1 MVRHIVHTI
10 ITRAL
15 TLFISFPLLFLST
28 RYLGAYGRGLLS
40 LLMAAVGMQ
49 VLINGFVGG
58 ESLVYLLPKN
68 RNKAYVINTVI
79 ISTAWTLIS
88 CTVISCSYFALDLA
102 PSNILPHIVIIGI
115 IASLFNTWLMLLL
128 AGENITKYNF
138 LTLTTTAINLLI
150 FSTCIYAFS
159 VASVGAYLLSMYAS
173 YIIGLSVAIIL
184 FLRSVRDKA
193 YSLEPCSVR
202 STIREIWKYSC
213 IAQLG
218 NFIQYVNYRFS
229 YFALSKYLGL
239 ADVGVYS
246 VGTVIAESI
255 LMISGSMSLVQYSKI
270 ANAGDTEY
278 AKNLTIALAKA
289 GFVVTAIVTILF
301 LAVPAS
307 IITDIFGREFYNVRS
322 VVLSLSIGIVSLG
335 FSMMISHYFAGIG
348 RYHVCTIASGIGLIV
363 TIVGNLALIPK
374 FGYIGAG
381 LAASGAYV
389 ATSAFLLYSF
399 LKFANIGVKSLCIRV
414 SDFNVLREAVRS
426 HFAGR

>member
-1 MVRHIVHTI
+1 
-10 ITRAL
+10 
-15 TLFISFPLLFLST
+15 
-28 RYLGAYGRGLLS
+28 
-40 LLMAAVGMQ
+40 
-49 VLINGFVGG
+49 
-58 ESLVYLLPKN
+58 
-68 RNKAYVINTVI
+68 
-79 ISTAWTLIS
+79 
-88 CTVISCSYFALDLA
+88 
-102 PSNILPHIVIIGI
+102 
-115 IASLFNTWLMLLL
+115 
-128 AGENITKYNF
+128 
-138 LTLTTTAINLLI
+138 
-150 FSTCIYAFS
+150 
-159 VASVGAYLLSMYAS
+159 
-173 YIIGLSVAIIL
+173 
-184 FLRSVRDKA
+184 
-193 YSLEPCSVR
+193 
-202 STIREIWKYSC
+202 
-213 IAQLG
+213 
-218 NFIQYVNYRFS
+218 
-229 YFALSKYLGL
+229 
-239 ADVGVYS
+239 
-246 VGTVIAESI
+246 
-255 LMISGSMSLVQYSKI
+255 MISGSMSLVQYSKI

-289 GFVVTAIVTILF
+289 GFVVTAIVTVLF